1 MEIVSIIFLYPSCN
15 TDVQKRKTNV
25 LPPNLSSHP
34 RNPKIQ
40 HPGLQTKVCL
50 FLISCYSPMQ
60 FLTFLGWS
68 NSKRPFAKCAKSSA
82 CGNNAAT
89 PSRRQTSR
97 KRGCC
102 RRTTRHESVAD
113 TEKWRVRNR
122 KGDDM
127 YALYDVWVFYCIVS
141 FGKGGIGKCLPP
153 SCAWQVDRKRDGVWE
168 PSCLAL
174 WRMEIGDCLIR

>member
-1 MEIVSIIFLYPSCN
+1 
-15 TDVQKRKTNV
+15 
-25 LPPNLSSHP
+25 
-34 RNPKIQ
+34 
-40 HPGLQTKVCL
+40 
-50 FLISCYSPMQ
+50 MQ

-141 FGKGGIGKCLPP
+141 SRRGWNREVLAAKLCMVTWLQKGGCFGTGCLIFGEWGFRELLNATRLPP
-153 SCAWQVDRKRDGVWE
+153 LRSPIEIKCWYDLYSHIFC
-168 PSCLAL
+168 PS
-174 WRMEIGDCLIR
+174 G